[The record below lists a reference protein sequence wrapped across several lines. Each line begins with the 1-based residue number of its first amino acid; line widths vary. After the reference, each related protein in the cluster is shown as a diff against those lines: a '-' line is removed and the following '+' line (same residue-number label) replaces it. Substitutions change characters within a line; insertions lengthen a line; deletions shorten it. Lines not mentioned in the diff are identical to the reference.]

1 MKILIAEDSED
12 SSAML
17 ALALT
22 GHGYEVMSGTNG
34 VEALRLARATP
45 PDLIISDIMMPE
57 MDGFELCRQI
67 KADHKLNKIP
77 FIFYTATYT
86 EHQDEELAV
95 ALGASHFLIKP
106 LEPQVFIATI
116 QEILTAP
123 LSEKLCVTQ
132 QPVKEKN
139 ELNELHLHSVCKKL
153 DKKVRTLEQE
163 REALKKNEE
172 KLKKFAKQLSQAQ
185 KISHLGSWELDLV
198 NNELNCSDEM
208 YSIFEVVPEV
218 FGQSYDQFYDNFVDF
233 VHPDDRELVYN
244 EHTDSVRNRRPCDIE
259 FRLLMKDGKIKYVNE
274 RRETTYDESGKP
286 LLTFGT
292 VLDIT
297 ERKHSE
303 KEREKLQEQLT
314 NVQKMESMGRLA
326 SGIVHDFNNMIV
338 VILGF
343 AELALE
349 KMEQS
354 HPLFTDLQ
362 EIFKAANRSAN
373 LTRQLLAFAR
383 KQMTVPKV
391 LVLNELV
398 EEMINMLNQLIGKDI
413 DLAWLPDA
421 DLWQIKVDPVQIEQV
436 LTNLCVNARD
446 AIPGVGKITVETKN
460 VALDEAYCAESSG
473 VVPGD
478 YVMLCIIDDGCGMDK
493 ETHNKIFEPF
503 FTTKG
508 EGQGT
513 GLGLAMVYG
522 IVKQNNGFISADSE
536 PGEGTTFKIYLP
548 RYTGKSQQIQKEGLL
563 EQVRSGNETILLVE
577 DMPALLEMITRI
589 FKRQGYTVL
598 AATTPSEAISLSR
611 KYSGQIHLLVTDV
624 VMPEMNGRYL
634 ANELLSR
641 YLNLKILFMS
651 GYTAD
656 VIDHMGMLAKGSL
669 FIQKPFENKDLIAKV
684 REVLDSKELKL

>member
-22 GHGYEVMSGTNG
+22 GYGYEVMSGTNG
-34 VEALRLARATP
+34 VEALRLARTTL

-67 KADHKLNKIP
+67 KADPELKKTP

-86 EHQDEELAV
+86 EQHDEELAM

-116 QEILTAP
+116 QEILTASQ
-123 LSEKLCVTQ
+123 SEKLSVTQ

-139 ELNELHLHSVCKKL
+139 ELNEMHLHSVCKKL

-172 KLKKFAKQLSQAQ
+172 KLKKFANQLSQAQ
-185 KISHLGSWELDLV
+185 KISHLGSWEFDPV

-208 YSIFEVVPEV
+208 HSILEVVPEV
-218 FGQSYDQFYDNFVDF
+218 FGQSYDQFYDAFVDS
-233 VHPDDRELVYN
+233 VHPDDREFVHN
-244 EHTDSVRNRRPCDIE
+244 EHTNSVRNRRLCDIE
-259 FRLLMKDGKIKYVNE
+259 FRLLMKDGKIKSVNE
-274 RRETTYDESGKP
+274 RRETTYDKSGKP
-286 LLTFGT
+286 LRTFGT

-303 KEREKLQEQLT
+303 KEREKLQVQLA
-314 NVQKMESMGRLA
+314 NAQKMESMGRLA
-326 SGIVHDFNNMIV
+326 SGVVHDFNNMIV

-343 AELALE
+343 AELAME
-349 KMEQS
+349 KIESS

-362 EIFKAANRSAN
+362 EICKAANRSAN

-383 KQMTVPKV
+383 KQLIVPKV

-421 DLWQIKVDPVQIEQV
+421 DLWQIEVDPAQIEQV

-446 AIPGVGKITVETKN
+446 AIAGVGKITVETKN
-460 VALDEAYCAESSG
+460 IALDEAYCAESLG
-473 VVPGD
+473 VVSGD

-508 EGQGT
+508 ESQGT

-522 IVKQNNGFISADSE
+522 IVKQSNGFISTDSK

-548 RYTGKSQQIQKEGLL
+548 RYTGKSQQIQNKGLL
-563 EQVRSGNETILLVE
+563 EQVRSGNETILLV
-577 DMPALLEMITRI
+577 DDTPAILEMITRI
-589 FKRQGYTVL
+589 FKSHGYTVL
-598 AATTPSEAISLSR
+598 AATTPGEAISLAR
-611 KYSGQIHLLVTDV
+611 KYSGLIHLLVTDV
-624 VMPEMNGRYL
+624 VMPEMNGRCL
-634 ANELLSR
+634 ANELLST
-641 YLNLKILFMS
+641 YLNLKSLFMS

-656 VIDHMGMLAKGSL
+656 VIDHMGVLDKGAF
-669 FIQKPFENKDLIAKV
+669 FIQKPFETKELIAKV
-684 REVLDSKELKL
+684 REVLDSE